1 MVGYLGELSVSKKD
15 GWARL
20 GRQLSEKPEPAY
32 PLWEGEDSVDP
43 VPETVHVN
51 VRGVRVEGTRAI
63 GDVYLGLVLWR
74 RLGLDQLLDRVLP
87 KGGEQISWPIVAA
100 ILSVARFCEPSSELH
115 VAETWYL
122 STGLE
127 DLLGVRW

>member
-32 PLWEGEDSVDP
+32 LLWERETVDP

-51 VRGVRVEGTRAI
+51 VRGVRVERTRAF

-74 RLGLDQLLDRVLP
+74 MLWLDQLLDRVLP
-87 KGGEQISWPIVAA
+87 KGGEQISWPMVAV
-100 ILSVARFCEPSSELH
+100 ILSVGRFCEPASELH
-115 VAETWYL
+115 IAETWYR

-127 DLLGVRW
+127 DMLGVRW